1 MAYPPAGIF
10 TGYVNL
16 FSDPDRFI
24 DGWRLGTTLAPYPA
38 DSTNALN
45 VVAPFYANIFSNTN
59 EELIPASPELISVS
73 QRGTLA
79 DVFFNEVGAPVG
91 TPVDANLDRR
101 LLYLAD
107 CGNNGAQLGYGSPIS
122 ISGLERGRSHSCVVY
137 AVTDYAASSASNS
150 KSIFM
155 EKLSYTIQA
164 DAGTGGEISPAGS
177 VRVEE
182 GQDIS
187 FNLTP
192 SEGYRLNTSIG
203 GTCEGT
209 LDGQTYTVENV
220 QANCSIAASFIEIKP
235 EYVVTPSVTLGG
247 SIEPSSPQMVMEG
260 DVISF
265 EMTPE
270 DGYSIGPVGGS
281 CGGSTSGAIYTT
293 QEITSDCSVEFTFE
307 QSPPAEALIT
317 LNLEGEGSV
326 SPALPVT
333 VPIGDALSLT
343 LSPDENYRL
352 IEVNGCDGLLTGQI
366 YEIPKVVA
374 DCVVNVRFSQFRWTV
389 VSQSPQITFDQL
401 PPDTAFEC
409 SVSARN
415 QAGESSSA
423 ALYDIQTL
431 PLNADSDGDGVPDD
445 EDAFPNDPNE
455 TTDSDGDGVGNN
467 EDTDDDN
474 DGVLDGDD
482 YAPLD
487 PDVTEQPADE
497 ALTVYVDGTVGSEW
511 DRGINAFDQALN
523 WGDCSSSDDCTSI
536 AWETVSDA
544 DRGDVLQI
552 THANNGN
559 LAGLYFAS
567 TTGVDLTDYGNGAIE
582 FDIKVVSGD
591 ANITMRLDCFYPC
604 FSGEQLLGEKGVNGW
619 ESVSV
624 SMSGLNAG
632 GLDLSNVNTGLVIWA
647 TKFQDTVFQIDNVRF
662 TVYDAGDSDGDG
674 VADSEDAFP
683 NDPNETTDSDG
694 DGVGNNEDTDDDN
707 DGFTDID
714 ELEEG
719 SDPLDASSQPDE
731 IGGLSI
737 IVFKAAIDAAK
748 AINP

>member
-1 MAYPPAGIF
+1 
-10 TGYVNL
+10 
-16 FSDPDRFI
+16 
-24 DGWRLGTTLAPYPA
+24 
-38 DSTNALN
+38 
-45 VVAPFYANIFSNTN
+45 
-59 EELIPASPELISVS
+59 
-73 QRGTLA
+73 
-79 DVFFNEVGAPVG
+79 
-91 TPVDANLDRR
+91 
-101 LLYLAD
+101 
-107 CGNNGAQLGYGSPIS
+107 
-122 ISGLERGRSHSCVVY
+122 
-137 AVTDYAASSASNS
+137 
-150 KSIFM
+150 
-155 EKLSYTIQA
+155 
-164 DAGTGGEISPAGS
+164 
-177 VRVEE
+177 
-182 GQDIS
+182 
-187 FNLTP
+187 
-192 SEGYRLNTSIG
+192 
-203 GTCEGT
+203 
-209 LDGQTYTVENV
+209 
-220 QANCSIAASFIEIKP
+220 
-235 EYVVTPSVTLGG
+235 
-247 SIEPSSPQMVMEG
+247 
-260 DVISF
+260 
-265 EMTPE
+265 
-270 DGYSIGPVGGS
+270 
-281 CGGSTSGAIYTT
+281 
-293 QEITSDCSVEFTFE
+293 
-307 QSPPAEALIT
+307 
-317 LNLEGEGSV
+317 
-326 SPALPVT
+326 
-333 VPIGDALSLT
+333 
-343 LSPDENYRL
+343 
-352 IEVNGCDGLLTGQI
+352 
-366 YEIPKVVA
+366 
-374 DCVVNVRFSQFRWTV
+374 
-389 VSQSPQITFDQL
+389 
-401 PPDTAFEC
+401 
-409 SVSARN
+409 
-415 QAGESSSA
+415 
-423 ALYDIQTL
+423 
-431 PLNADSDGDGVPDD
+431 
-445 EDAFPNDPNE
+445 
-455 TTDSDGDGVGNN
+455 
-467 EDTDDDN
+467 
-474 DGVLDGDD
+474 VLDGDD

-511 DRGINAFDQALN
+511 DRGINAFDQALS

-719 SDPLDASSQPDE
+719 SDPLDASSQPEE